1 MDTIGFKLPELSINQ
16 KVLQEK
22 MKKDAS
28 LMSINNGAQFNH
40 KKESFYL
47 NKKNKLEPIKNE
59 LPNEKLLFLQTMI
72 DSKLGNNLI
81 NLDNKSPS

>member
-28 LMSINNGAQFNH
+28 LMSINNGA
-40 KKESFYL
+40 
-47 NKKNKLEPIKNE
+47 
-59 LPNEKLLFLQTMI
+59 
-72 DSKLGNNLI
+72 
-81 NLDNKSPS
+81 

>member
-1 MDTIGFKLPELSINQ
+1 MDTIGFQLPELSINQ

-28 LMSINNGAQFNH
+28 LMSINNGAQFNQ

-47 NKKNKLEPIKNE
+47 TKKNKLEPIKNE

-72 DSKLGNNLI
+72 DSKIGNPLI
-81 NLDNKSPS
+81 NPDSKSPS